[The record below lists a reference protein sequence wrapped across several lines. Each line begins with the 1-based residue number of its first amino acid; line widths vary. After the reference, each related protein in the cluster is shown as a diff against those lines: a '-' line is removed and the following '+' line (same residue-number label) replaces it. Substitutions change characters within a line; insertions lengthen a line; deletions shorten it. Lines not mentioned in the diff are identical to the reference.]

1 MKQVLFLAAIYA
13 LIFHQSNKNTK
24 NKISSNQKNVSN
36 TIVLNDNRFN
46 RAPQHANGPFVLSN
60 NTFATF
66 VSYNPILD
74 NK

>member
-36 TIVLNDNRFN
+36 NIVQNDNRFN
-46 RAPQHANGPFVLSN
+46 RAPQHANGPFVLN
-60 NTFATF
+60 ENTFSMLI
-66 VSYNPILD
+66 SYKSVLE